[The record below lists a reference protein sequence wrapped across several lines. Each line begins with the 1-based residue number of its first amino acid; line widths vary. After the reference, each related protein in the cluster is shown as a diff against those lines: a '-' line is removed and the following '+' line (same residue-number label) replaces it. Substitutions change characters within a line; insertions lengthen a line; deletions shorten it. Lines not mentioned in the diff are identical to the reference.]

1 MTQQHFDAVQK
12 IPVTDAKELFHICS
26 YCNHSPLSHM
36 LRKTR
41 LITCF
46 IIRYFKWDQRGTML
60 PTHTKYSTEIS
71 RFGIFSFKLSITW
84 ALLLMRSPQ
93 FWFFFVFLMA
103 NFFTFELIFIGD
115 IFFIYFIDYIHL
127 YDAFYA
133 IFMHESWNNDKH
145 LKNRRQR
152 FHFIAVILLL

>member
-12 IPVTDAKELFHICS
+12 IPTTDAKELFHICS
-26 YCNHSPLSHM
+26 YCNHNPLSHM

-46 IIRYFKWDQRGTML
+46 IIRYFKWDQRSTML

-71 RFGIFSFKLSITW
+71 RFGIFPFKLSITW

-93 FWFFFVFLMA
+93 FWFFLSFPWQTSLLLNSF
-103 NFFTFELIFIGD
+103 FIGD
-115 IFFIYFIDYIHL
+115 IFSYTLSTTYT
-127 YDAFYA
+127 YMTYS
-133 IFMHESWNNDKH
+133 M
-145 LKNRRQR
+145 R
-152 FHFIAVILLL
+152 FLCMNHDIMTNIWRIVGRDFILLL